1 MLDQDGLF
9 WLSDA
14 QWAVIAP
21 HLPDSPRER
30 HDDRRALSGI
40 IYVSLTGCR
49 WPDCPKVYGPPGGIY
64 QRFSHW
70 RHRPFWSAMLKAL
83 AKAGWAE
90 EARAL
95 DPVAMARAR
104 PRRRGLKIDRNWR
117 PHRRTGAR
125 PAGD

>member
-21 HLPDSPRER
+21 HLPANPESRS
-30 HDDRRALSGI
+30 DDRHALSGI
-40 IYVSLTGCR
+40 IHVSLSGCR
-49 WPDCPKVYGPPGGIY
+49 WPDCPKIYGSPGGIY

-83 AKAGWAE
+83 SNAGWTE

-104 PRRRGLKIDRNWR
+104 TRRRGLRIDRNWR
-117 PHRRTGAR
+117 PHSRTGTR
-125 PAGD
+125 SVGD

>member
-9 WLSDA
+9 WLGDA

-21 HLPDSPRER
+21 HIPARIRE
-30 HDDRRALSGI
+30 HLADRRALSGI
-40 IYVSLTGCR
+40 IHVSLTGCR
-49 WPDCPKVYGPPGGIY
+49 WPDCPEAYGPRGSVY
-64 QRFSHW
+64 RRFSQW

-83 AKAGWAE
+83 AEAGWVE

-104 PRRRGLKIDRNWR
+104 PRRRGLKLDRNWR
-117 PHRRTGAR
+117 PHHRAGAR
-125 PAGD
+125 PASD